1 MSNITLASN
10 PSTTFSKEDTITNAI
25 SQWLYGK
32 SNHSKRNYN
41 RVIRNYI
48 SYLGDTHIANSTAA
62 NFRNYQNYLYECG

>member
-1 MSNITLASN
+1 METLKEPAKLSISQKGGISLSNITLASN

-48 SYLGDTHIANSTAA
+48 SYLGD
-62 NFRNYQNYLYECG
+62 